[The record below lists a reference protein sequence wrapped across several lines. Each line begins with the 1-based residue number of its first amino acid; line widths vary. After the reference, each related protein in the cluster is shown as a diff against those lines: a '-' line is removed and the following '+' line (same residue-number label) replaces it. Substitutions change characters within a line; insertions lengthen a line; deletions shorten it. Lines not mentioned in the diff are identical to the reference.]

1 MQDLLF
7 FMEKFEG
14 HNTGVGHD
22 TNSRDQQEINT
33 WTNQQEQQ
41 APEDPIYDNR
51 TAQHSYN
58 RINIKM
64 VRQTQVLLLLLQ
76 V

>member
-1 MQDLLF
+1 
-7 FMEKFEG
+7 MEKFEG
-14 HNTGVGHD
+14 HNMGVGHD

-41 APEDPIYDNR
+41 APEDAIYENR